1 MPTVDFYIL
10 SDTEPYHRIQLA
22 YRLIDKAYQQRHR
35 VYVHTDTEAQARY
48 LDEGLW
54 TYPANPFL
62 PHERM
67 EQQPHPAT
75 PVLIGYGEM
84 VSTET
89 DILLNLSI
97 QVPNSHS
104 QFKRILELGNQEP
117 QQLQQLRQHY
127 RFYQTQ
133 QYEISH
139 HRL

>member
-10 SDTEPYHRIQLA
+10 PDADRQSRIQLA

-35 VYVHTDTEAQARY
+35 VYVQVDTEAQARY

-54 TYPANPFL
+54 IYPANPFL
-62 PHERM
+62 PHERV

-75 PVLIGYGEM
+75 PVLIGYGDM
-84 VSTET
+84 TSTET
-89 DILLNLSI
+89 DILLNLSTQI
-97 QVPNSHS
+97 PPYYQ
-104 QFKRILELGNQEP
+104 QFQRILELGNQEP
-117 QQLQQLRQHY
+117 QQLQQLRQRY
-127 RFYQTQ
+127 RFYQNQ